1 LEKIKAEK
9 PNKKSLKST
18 SLSRIGNLIK
28 EARVN
33 RKESIE
39 ELAADLKISVQQFT
53 AIEEGIE
60 ELLPEKVFVKAMV
73 KRISERLKLNTD
85 LIMSEFNIHKKENNI
100 DEIIEEVKKE
110 KEINKRSNQEVP
122 YVFIIAVLMS
132 GIIGLFASS
141 LVLSIFSTSGDNS
154 VKEELIKSN

>member
-1 LEKIKAEK
+1 MEKIKAEK
-9 PNKKSLKST
+9 PNKKSLNST

-28 EARVN
+28 EARVK

-110 KEINKRSNQEVP
+110 KEINKRFNQDVP

>member
-1 LEKIKAEK
+1 MEKIKAEK
-9 PNKKSLKST
+9 PNKKALKST
-18 SLSRIGNLIK
+18 SLSRIGSLIK
-28 EARVN
+28 EARIK

-39 ELAADLKISVQQFT
+39 ELASDLKISVQQFT

-85 LIMSEFNIHKKENNI
+85 HMMSEFSTNKKENNI

-110 KEINKRSNQEVP
+110 KEINKLSNQDIP
-122 YVFIIAVLMS
+122 YVFIIAVLIS
-132 GIIGLFASS
+132 GMIGLFASS
-141 LVLSIFSTSGDNS
+141 LVLSIFSTSEDNS